1 MHTPAQE
8 PSSKNNNSENGTAD
22 GRARKAVI
30 FFRRWYAWVIAPLL
44 IGAVCVGIALACDY
58 VGHLNRLALERFPQ
72 LPVLLL
78 PPGFVFLAYLVQR
91 FFRGTQG
98 SGIPQAIAALE
109 DTDPKKKH
117 HLLSLRILCGK
128 ALLLV
133 GGLSM
138 GASIGREGPTV
149 QIGASLMHAF
159 YGRGSEMTAENRKM
173 LIMAGG
179 AAGIAAAFNTPLAGV
194 MFAIEELGKKAGFRG
209 FSRTL
214 LTVILSALVSLAL
227 VGNYT
232 YFGST
237 AAVMDGLSD
246 MPVMIVLGMLGGLAG
261 GIFSWLMVKM
271 QRNPPAL
278 LAQVIFNRP
287 LVFAGYCGALLAILA
302 MLTDNLVLGTGY
314 EATRATLASD
324 HGLYSW
330 YYGLAK
336 MAATLLSSISGI
348 PGGLFAP
355 SLSVGAGLGDCLS
368 QLWPSL
374 APHGAIVLLVMA
386 AYLAGVTQSPL
397 TAIVIT
403 MEMSNGL
410 HLLLPLMI
418 VAWVASCMSK
428 LICREPLYDALS
440 QKFLPAEQRTS

>member
-1 MHTPAQE
+1 MPTTDRE
-8 PSSKNNNSENGTAD
+8 PENSTDTHHN
-22 GRARKAVI
+22 ARVKAVLA
-30 FFRRWYAWVIAPLL
+30 FCRRWYAWLVAPVL
-44 IGAVCVGIALACDY
+44 IGLVCVTLAMACDY
-58 VGHLNRLALERFPQ
+58 VGHLNRLLFERYPQ
-72 LPVLLL
+72 APVLLL
-78 PPGFVFLAYLVQR
+78 PPGFVLLAYLVQR

-109 DTDPKKKH
+109 DPEPSKKH
-117 HLLSLRILCGK
+117 HLLSLRILIGK
-128 ALLLV
+128 AMLLV
-133 GGLSM
+133 GGLSI

-159 YGRGSEMTAENRKM
+159 YGRGNELTAENRRM

-194 MFAIEELGKKAGFRG
+194 MFAIEELGKKAVFRAFG
-209 FSRTL
+209 PTL

-227 VGNYT
+227 VGHYT

-237 AAVMDGLSD
+237 AAIIDTLSD
-246 MPVMIVLGMLGGLAG
+246 MPAVLFLGLVGGLAG
-261 GIFSWLMVKM
+261 GIFSRLMIKM
-271 QRNPPAL
+271 LSNPPAV
-278 LAQVIFNRP
+278 LAQVVFNRP
-287 LVFAGYCGALLAILA
+287 LVFAGYCGALLAILG

-324 HGLYSW
+324 HSLYSW

-368 QLWPSL
+368 HWWPAL
-374 APHGAIVLLVMA
+374 APHGVIVLLVMA

-397 TAIVIT
+397 TSIVIT
-403 MEMSNGL
+403 MEMTNGL

-418 VAWVASCMSK
+418 AALVASYVSK
-428 LICREPLYDALS
+428 LLCREPLYDALS
-440 QKFLPAEQRTS
+440 QKFLPVGQRTS